1 MKNGYFL
8 CIKTSNKRINS
19 IEKERMEY
27 LYNSCICM
35 KDSGIW
41 ISSILFCGFDKK
53 DGSWLSY
60 TRMSVNE
67 WISWWL
73 VSIVYWIQ
81 LDTIERIDWI
91 VEIDE
96 EVNRK

>member
-1 MKNGYFL
+1 MRF
-8 CIKTSNKRINS
+8 
-19 IEKERMEY
+19 
-27 LYNSCICM
+27 LYNSCMCM
-35 KDSGIW
+35 KESGIW
-41 ISSILFCGFDKK
+41 ISSIVFGVFDKK
-53 DGSWLSY
+53 DGSWVSY